1 MTLVPYEPWN
11 VVRKFHNDVDWLF
24 NHSSLERPD
33 VDGSRGASARWVPA
47 VDITEENGQYV
58 LRADVPGVDAKDIDI
73 TVENDTLTVKGERT
87 AESKDKQDGYK
98 RIERVRGSF
107 YRRVFITHV
116 WGGEHKSAKSNKRVV
131 EVTIPK
137 QEKVQPRRIKVA
149 A

>member
-11 VVRKFHNDVDWLF
+11 AVRKFRNDVDWLF
-24 NHSSLERPD
+24 NHSSPGRLD

-73 TVENDTLTVKGERT
+73 TVENDTLTIKGERT
-87 AESKDKQDGYK
+87 AESKDEQDGYK
-98 RIERVRGSF
+98 RIERVSGSF
-107 YRRVFITHV
+107 YRRFSLPDVAD
-116 WGGEHKSAKSNKRVV
+116 GERISAKSNNGVL

>member
-1 MTLVPYEPWN
+1 MTLVRYEPWN
-11 VVRKFHNDVDWLF
+11 AMRKLRDDVDWLF
-24 NHSSLERPD
+24 NRSSLGRLD
-33 VDGSRGASARWVPA
+33 AGGSQGTSPRWVPA

-73 TVENDTLTVKGERT
+73 TVENDTLTIKGERT
-87 AESKDKQDGYK
+87 AERKDEQDGYK
-98 RIERVRGSF
+98 RIERVSGSF
-107 YRRVFITHV
+107 YRRFSLPDVAD
-116 WGGEHKSAKSNKRVV
+116 GERISAKSNNGVL